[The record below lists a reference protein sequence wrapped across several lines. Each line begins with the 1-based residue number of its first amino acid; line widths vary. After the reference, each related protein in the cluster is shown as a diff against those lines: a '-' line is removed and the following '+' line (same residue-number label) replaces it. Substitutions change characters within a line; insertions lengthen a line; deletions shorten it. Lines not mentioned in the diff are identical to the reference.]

1 MVAIGLFF
9 WLRNPSPPN
18 APPLP
23 LSPPL
28 PFSPSSVAPAG
39 LCVPGQGPN
48 NLYAKYLAKA
58 KGYFEEGN
66 TKDAC
71 DYLKDIPPTSA
82 CWDEAVALSKK
93 IDGCKLE

>member
-1 MVAIGLFF
+1 VPPPSTPPAL
-9 WLRNPSPPN
+9 PSSPPST
-18 APPLP
+18 LQ
-23 LSPPL
+23 
-28 PFSPSSVAPAG
+28 PAG
-39 LCVPGQGPN
+39 LCASGQGIN
-48 NLYAKYLAKA
+48 TLYAKYLAKA
-58 KGYFEEGN
+58 KGYLEEGN